1 MRQKCECDVHVVDRK
16 FDYFSIMCY
25 TVSDMAKTTTPKKSI
40 KSAAKAKQPVK
51 TKKTAAKPAKAAAKP
66 AVKSTAKPAAKSTA
80 KSGAKNASKS
90 SAKSGTKS
98 TVKSAEKKAS
108 KTSSVKSKK
117 PVQTKASAKNASKT
131 VPAKSASTSSKTAA
145 KKSAGTAAPKTEAAK
160 PVPKKSKSS
169 RFRINQKIVYPSQ
182 GVGKITDINEQI
194 FREQTMLYYNIYIE
208 ASDMVVM
215 VPVERAEE
223 LGIRAI
229 VSAAEAETALN
240 LLSDD
245 FEPITSDWKLR
256 YQMNLDLLK
265 KGSINDIATIVRCLY
280 NRSKVKELPILERK
294 LYDSARKL
302 LEDEIS
308 FATGKSLKEVET
320 LIHIKLEPPG
330 AAPKV
335 KHVINIDDD
344 EDDNLMDDM
353 NTNSNDSDDGDASDD
368 DSSYDDDSF

>member
-1 MRQKCECDVHVVDRK
+1 MVKTTSAKKSAKSEAKSKISTKAKKAVEK
-16 FDYFSIMCY
+16 A
-25 TVSDMAKTTTPKKSI
+25 AKTASKTGAKTCV
-40 KSAAKAKQPVK
+40 KSA
-51 TKKTAAKPAKAAAKP
+51 T
-66 AVKSTAKPAAKSTA
+66 KPAAKSTA
-80 KSGAKNASKS
+80 KTAVKKS
-90 SAKSGTKS
+90 IKT
-98 TVKSAEKKAS
+98 SAEKAKAP
-108 KTSSVKSKK
+108 VK
-117 PVQTKASAKNASKT
+117 TKATAK
-131 VPAKSASTSSKTAA
+131 PAASKTAA
-145 KKSAGTAAPKTEAAK
+145 KSASKIAGEKSAAPKNAALK
-160 PVPKKSKSS
+160 TGAKTGVKSDPSKSASEKATTKKAKAS
-169 RFRINQKIVYPSQ
+169 RFRVNQKIVYPSQ
-182 GVGKITDINEQI
+182 GVGKITAINEQL
-194 FREQTMLYYNIYIE
+194 FNGEMVPYYNIYIE
-208 ASDMVVM
+208 ASDMTVM
-215 VPVERAEE
+215 ARVEYAEE

-229 VSAAEAETALN
+229 VSASEAEKALN

-330 AAPKV
+330 SAPKV

-353 NTNSNDSDDGDASDD
+353 NTGTNGSDDGDSSGDD

>member
-1 MRQKCECDVHVVDRK
+1 
-16 FDYFSIMCY
+16 
-25 TVSDMAKTTTPKKSI
+25 MAKITTSKKSI
-40 KSAAKAKQPVK
+40 KPAAKAKPPVK
-51 TKKTAAKPAKAAAKP
+51 TKKTAVKPAKSA
-66 AVKSTAKPAAKSTA
+66 AKPAAKTA
-80 KSGAKNASKS
+80 AKPR
-90 SAKSGTKS
+90 
-98 TVKSAEKKAS
+98 VKTPA
-108 KTSSVKSKK
+108 
-117 PVQTKASAKNASKT
+117 KASAKAGAKT
-131 VPAKSASTSSKTAA
+131 PAKSAPTKSIKAAIEKIKKPAQAKAASKSASKTAA
-145 KKSAGTAAPKTEAAK
+145 AKSTSAARSKTGVAKSA
-160 PVPKKSKSS
+160 PKKSKAS

-182 GVGKITDINEQI
+182 GVGKITAINEQL
-194 FREQTMLYYNIYIE
+194 FNGQMVPYYNIYIE
-208 ASDMVVM
+208 ASDMTVM
-215 VPVERAEE
+215 ARVEYAEE

-229 VSAAEAETALN
+229 VSASEAEKALN

-256 YQMNLDLLK
+256 YQMNLELLK

-330 AAPKV
+330 SAPKV

-353 NTNSNDSDDGDASDD
+353 NASSNESDDGDASDE